1 MGAAMR
7 KAVIIGGGLTGLAA
21 AVELESLKINY
32 TLIEVKPRLG
42 GSVNSVENNGFI
54 MDSGSMI
61 HQIANFSAF
70 TTYLDSI
77 GLHDSIVETDN
88 GVLFKQGTAALINA
102 LAEKIAAPTMMRM
115 AVSSLGTL
123 DNGRFEICMENGMA
137 LDTHALLVC
146 APARYAERMFRTMIP
161 QVSFRLLDYRYEPVT
176 RVSVG
181 YHAGDFSGST
191 ESPDNSPILSIAS
204 ATHPMRIPEGGVL
217 LQAAVR
223 FDSDAPTSA
232 LESLITAMG
241 WSPAPIASHTAHW
254 AESDPIMW
262 RNPKHPKNIE
272 AIQQLLADGVALA
285 GSDMIPTND
294 PPCIDQQIAQGI
306 AAARRI
312 ASFLN

>member
-1 MGAAMR
+1 MR

-21 AVELESLKINY
+21 AFELESHKINY

-42 GSVNSVENNGFI
+42 GSVNSVASGGFI

-61 HQIANFSAF
+61 HQVANFSAF
-70 TTYLDSI
+70 IVYLESI
-77 GLHDSIVETDN
+77 GLHDAIVKTQN
-88 GVLFKQGTAALINA
+88 GVLFKQGTVALINA
-102 LAEKIAAPTMMRM
+102 VAEKIAAPSMMRM

-137 LDTHALLVC
+137 LDAQALIVC

-181 YHAGDFSGST
+181 YHVRDFSGST
-191 ESPDNSPILSIAS
+191 EIPDNSPILSIAS
-204 ATHPMRIPEGGVL
+204 VTHPTRVPEGGVL
-217 LQAAVR
+217 LQAALR
-223 FDSDAPTSA
+223 FDADAPMSA
-232 LESLITAMG
+232 LQILIATMG
-241 WSPAPIASHTAHW
+241 WSPAPIVSHTAQW

-262 RNPKHPKNIE
+262 RDPEHPKNIE
-272 AIQQLLADGVALA
+272 AIQQLLPDGVALA
-285 GSDMIPTND
+285 GSDMIPTNA

-306 AAARRI
+306 AAAKRI